1 MKTST
6 FITSNPD
13 IMMGKPTIIGTRLTV
28 DMILEKLAAG
38 QTEQQLLE
46 DYPRLTHEAIQ
57 AVLQFA
63 AETVREMKVYSIAS

>member
-1 MKTST
+1 
-6 FITSNPD
+6 
-13 IMMGKPTIIGTRLTV
+13 MGKPTITGTRLAV

-63 AETVREMKVYSIAS
+63 AEAVREMKVYSIAS